1 MLSGSIV
8 LTPLPASF
16 NIRLPDARLH
26 ARFVDAL
33 NFTLSF
39 RHTVPLMLKKLF
51 QSFRWPLRR
60 LPHPRRTPEIL
71 TSRQHSLHRDDLSR
85 HAVSVVERLQQAG
98 YQAYVVGG
106 CVRDLLLELEPKD
119 YDVATSATPE
129 QVRAEFRNARV
140 IGRRFKLVHVHFG
153 REIIEVATFRAN
165 HPEEDEDEA
174 SHLAA
179 RNESGRI
186 LRDNVY
192 GTLEDDAQRR
202 DFTINA
208 LYYDPTTERILDHT
222 HGVHDIRNRLIRLI
236 GDPEQRYQED
246 PVRMLR
252 AVRFAAKL
260 DFEIEQHSAEPMVD
274 LADLLDD
281 VPAARLFDE
290 IIKLFLS
297 GKAERTFELLL
308 EHDLFAPLFPASA
321 EALEDNPEYAG
332 TLIRNA
338 LVNTDLRIAQ
348 GKPVT
353 PAFLFAALL
362 WPALPARV
370 EENQARGLPPI
381 PAMQEAAHDLIWE
394 QCQRTAIPKR
404 FSMPMREIWDMQER
418 LPRRQGRRAD
428 QLLDNPRFRAGY
440 DFLLLRESAGE
451 QTGGLGDWWTD
462 YQEANE
468 SERRNMIRGLSSK
481 DTAGSA
487 PRKRRRSGG
496 RKRGSGDT
504 TSTSA
509 D

>member
-1 MLSGSIV
+1 
-8 LTPLPASF
+8 
-16 NIRLPDARLH
+16 
-26 ARFVDAL
+26 
-33 NFTLSF
+33 
-39 RHTVPLMLKKLF
+39 MLKKLF

-260 DFEIEQHSAEPMVD
+260 DFEIEQHSAEPIVD

>member
-260 DFEIEQHSAEPMVD
+260 DFEIEQHSAEPIVD